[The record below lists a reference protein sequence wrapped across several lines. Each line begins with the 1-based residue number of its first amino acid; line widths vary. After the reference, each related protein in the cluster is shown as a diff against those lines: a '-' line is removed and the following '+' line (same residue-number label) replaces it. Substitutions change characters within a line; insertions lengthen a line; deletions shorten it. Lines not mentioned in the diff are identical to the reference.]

1 MLVHGIGPGGRRNA
15 VRPLLDEDRR
25 SRTGRPVDRGP
36 PFDNALREVDDRHG
50 DCIRG
55 LDREALVRPPLAS
68 VPVAVTSVQEAARGR
83 ERPVV
88 GMEQD
93 DVGRRRVVASLRLH
107 VDPRREGLEPL
118 AAQMTDRDVHRDF
131 CPDGIVDRGHR
142 RFHVQA
148 RLGGRHGDA
157 GDPDD
162 DGREQ
167 DDGHG
172 EDQDRA
178 DDLGHTRLIFAQD
191 HFHAV
196 ASRWA
201 PDNELAPEPT
211 IYKVFA
217 VVTIP

>member
-1 MLVHGIGPGGRRNA
+1 
-15 VRPLLDEDRR
+15 
-25 SRTGRPVDRGP
+25 
-36 PFDNALREVDDRHG
+36 
-50 DCIRG
+50 
-55 LDREALVRPPLAS
+55 
-68 VPVAVTSVQEAARGR
+68 
-83 ERPVV
+83 
-88 GMEQD
+88 MEQD
-93 DVGRRRVVASLRLH
+93 DVGRRRVRAAHGLH
-107 VDPRREGLEPL
+107 VDPGRDRLESL
-118 AAQMTDRDVHRDF
+118 AAQVSDRDVDGDF
-131 CPDGIVDRGHR
+131 HPAGVVDGVHR

-148 RLGGRHGDA
+148 RLGGGHGDA
-157 GDPDD
+157 RDPDD

-178 DDLGHTRLIFAQD
+178 DDLGHSRLIFAQD

-217 VVTIP
+217 VVTTTAMPDSHAWGESEAETGYFATWKSNDP

>member
-1 MLVHGIGPGGRRNA
+1 MTFAYNA
-15 VRPLLDEDRR
+15 KPRC
-25 SRTGRPVDRGP
+25 SFTGSVP
-36 PFDNALREVDDRHG
+36 EVDG
-50 DCIRG
+50 T
-55 LDREALVRPPLAS
+55 PS
-68 VPVAVTSVQEAARGR
+68 VHFSTNTG
-83 ERPVV
+83 
-88 GMEQD
+88 
-93 DVGRRRVVASLRLH
+93 
-107 VDPRREGLEPL
+107 
-118 AAQMTDRDVHRDF
+118 
-131 CPDGIVDRGHR
+131 GIVDRGHR

-178 DDLGHTRLIFAQD
+178 DDLGHSRLIFAQD